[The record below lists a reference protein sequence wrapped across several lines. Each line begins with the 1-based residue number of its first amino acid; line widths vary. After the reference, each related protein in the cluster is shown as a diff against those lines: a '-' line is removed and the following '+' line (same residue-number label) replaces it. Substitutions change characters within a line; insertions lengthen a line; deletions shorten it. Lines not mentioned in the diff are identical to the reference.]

1 MNILKGGSFEDERGK
16 IIFNNEL
23 DLTLVK
29 RMYVIENKDV
39 DFCRAWQ
46 GHKTESRWFV
56 AVEGSFEIKLVK
68 IDNFENPS
76 DDLEVKSFVIN
87 SNSMDSLH
95 VQNGYASSIQ
105 ALETKSKLVVFSDY
119 KLGTINDNYKFDSQK
134 WKQKIK

>member
-1 MNILKGGSFEDERGK
+1 MNTLKGGSFEDERGK

-29 RMYVIENKDV
+29 RMYVVENKNIDI
-39 DFCRAWQ
+39 CRAWQ

-68 IDNFENPS
+68 IDDFENPS

-105 ALETKSKLVVFSDY
+105 ALETKSKLAVFSDY